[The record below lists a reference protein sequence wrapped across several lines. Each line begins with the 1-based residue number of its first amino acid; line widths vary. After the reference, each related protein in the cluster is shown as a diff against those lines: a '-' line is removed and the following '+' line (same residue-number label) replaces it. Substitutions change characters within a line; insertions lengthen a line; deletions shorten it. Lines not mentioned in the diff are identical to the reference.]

1 MKKYRSAILAI
12 VIIAMGV
19 LVFGLLAKNREP
31 VNTAPIEVKALK
43 VKTQKVQVSAI
54 PYNIE
59 VTGVLTSKNK
69 IEVFSETQ
77 GVLKKLSKE
86 FKIGTRFQKGE
97 ILVAVNSKEFEAQIN
112 SNRSNLMNQIAGM
125 LADMQIDYPKAYKKW
140 EVYLENF
147 NVEKTTPKLPAFE
160 SNGEKLFVSG
170 KNIYQTYFT
179 IKNLEERLAK
189 YKITAPFNGI
199 VTESNINSGTLVRSG
214 QKLGEFIDDSVF
226 EIHLSVPAAENAFL
240 KMGSKVTLSS
250 VDGSAQYTGKVL
262 RINGAVDQTTQTVLV
277 VVELRSKALKEGQ
290 YLKALIDGKEVE
302 NALNIDNSL
311 IVENN
316 KVFIVENNQLRL
328 KDIQIINY
336 KEGKALVQGL
346 ENGMQLVNETL
357 AGAYPGMKVE
367 MQ

>member
-12 VIIAMGV
+12 VIIAIGV
-19 LVFGLLAKNREP
+19 LVFGMLARNRKPLE
-31 VNTAPIEVKALK
+31 TAPIEVKALK
-43 VKTQKVQVSAI
+43 VKTQEVQLSAI

-69 IEVFSETQ
+69 IELFSETQ

-97 ILVAVNSKEFEAQIN
+97 TLVAVNSKEFEAQIN
-112 SNRSNLMNQIAGM
+112 SNRSSLMNQIAGM
-125 LADMQIDYPKAYKKW
+125 LPDMQIDYPNASKKW

-147 NVEKTTPKLPAFE
+147 RVEATTPELPTFQ

-170 KNIYQTYFT
+170 KNIYQTYYT
-179 IKNLEERLAK
+179 IKNLEERLSK
-189 YKITAPFNGI
+189 YEIMAPFSGI
-199 VTESNINSGTLVRSG
+199 VTQSNINSGTLVRSG

-226 EIHLSVPAAENAFL
+226 EIHLSVPAAENEFL

-250 VDGSAQYTGKVL
+250 VDGNSQYTGKVL

-316 KVFIVENNQLRL
+316 KVFIVENNQLQL
-328 KDIQIINY
+328 KDVQIVNY
-336 KEGKALVQGL
+336 KVGKVLVQGL